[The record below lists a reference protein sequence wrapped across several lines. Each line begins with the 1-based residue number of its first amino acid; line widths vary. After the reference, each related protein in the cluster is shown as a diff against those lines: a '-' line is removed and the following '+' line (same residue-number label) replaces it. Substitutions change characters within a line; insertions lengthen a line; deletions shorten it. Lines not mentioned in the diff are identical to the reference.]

1 MSRTGRAR
9 VSAPPTRPS
18 TGTLP
23 TCSSRAGGGA
33 SGSIDTAVAAD
44 DHCVVSKAPSQPSDL
59 AGVSAPD
66 VLALARS
73 LNVRFL
79 RLQFTDI
86 LGVNKNVEI
95 PASQFEKA
103 LAGDIMFDGSS
114 IEGFVRIEESDMLL
128 APDLSTFR
136 VFPWG
141 DPEHRVGRLIC
152 DVNRADGTPFAGDP
166 RGTLKRVIA
175 DAAALGYTM
184 NAGMEAEFFMFKR
197 GPHGETTTQ
206 THDVGAYF
214 DLAPVD
220 LGEEARRAIVADL
233 EQMGFEVEAAHHE
246 VAHGQHEIDFRFADA
261 LTTADNIATFRFVV
275 KVVAQRFGLAASFMP
290 KPILGQNGSGMH
302 THQSLFR
309 GRTNAFWDASA
320 QWELSET
327 ALHYI
332 GGLLRHARGCCAITN
347 PLVNSYKR
355 LVPGYEA
362 PVNVAWSMRNRSP
375 MLRIPERRGMGT
387 RVEHRVPDP
396 AANPYLALAVM
407 LAAGLDGVRTKADH
421 REPVNENIWAM
432 SHREKRRLRIDD
444 LPHDLNEACDEL
456 EKNDVITAALG
467 EHITTQFLAAKR
479 QEWREYSAQVS
490 QWELDHYLAKY

>member
-1 MSRTGRAR
+1 
-9 VSAPPTRPS
+9 VPE
-18 TGTLP
+18 
-23 TCSSRAGGGA
+23 SRALLPDLKGA
-33 SGSIDTAVAAD
+33 TA
-44 DHCVVSKAPSQPSDL
+44 K
-59 AGVSAPD
+59 D
-66 VLALARS
+66 VLEIARKH
-73 LNVRFL
+73 NVRFL

-103 LAGDIMFDGSS
+103 LTGDIMFDGSS

-141 DPEHRVGRLIC
+141 DPDSRVGRLIC
-152 DVNRADGTPFAGDP
+152 DINLPNGEPFPGDP
-166 RGTLKRVIA
+166 RGALKRVIA
-175 DAAALGYTM
+175 EAAELGFTM

-197 GPHGETTTQ
+197 GPNGEPSTV
-206 THDVGAYF
+206 THDVGSYF

-220 LGEEARRAIVADL
+220 LGEDARRAIVDDL
-233 EQMGFEVEAAHHE
+233 EQMGFEVETAHHE
-246 VAHGQHEIDFRFADA
+246 VAHGQHEIDFRYADA

-275 KVVAQRFGLAASFMP
+275 KAVAQRFGLAASFMP
-290 KPILGQNGSGMH
+290 KPIFGQNGSGMH

-309 GRTNAFWDASA
+309 GKTNAFWDPKAP
-320 QWELSET
+320 WELSET

-375 MLRIPERRGMGT
+375 MLRIPERRGLGT

-407 LAAGLDGVRTKADH
+407 LAAGLDGVRTNADY
-421 REPVNENIWAM
+421 REPVNENIWEM

-444 LPHDLNEACDEL
+444 LPHDLNEACTEL
-456 EKNDVITAALG
+456 EKNDVITNALG
-467 EHITTQFLAAKR
+467 DHISQHFLAAKR
-479 QEWREYSAQVS
+479 QEWRDYISQVS
-490 QWELDHYLAKY
+490 QWELDNYLGKY

>member
-1 MSRTGRAR
+1 VPRPRIEIPDLTDAR
-9 VSAPPTRPS
+9 P
-18 TGTLP
+18 
-23 TCSSRAGGGA
+23 
-33 SGSIDTAVAAD
+33 
-44 DHCVVSKAPSQPSDL
+44 K
-59 AGVSAPD
+59 D
-66 VLALARS
+66 VLELARK
-73 LNVRFL
+73 LDVRFL

-86 LGVNKNVEI
+86 LGVNKNVEV

-103 LAGDIMFDGSS
+103 LAGDMMFDGSS
-114 IEGFVRIEESDMLL
+114 IEGFVRVEESDMLL
-128 APDLSTFR
+128 APDLATFR

-141 DPEHRVGRLIC
+141 DPDSRVGRLIC
-152 DVNRADGTPFAGDP
+152 DINLPSGEPFPGDP
-166 RGTLKRVIA
+166 RGALKRVLA
-175 DAAALGYTM
+175 DAAAMGYTM

-197 GPHGETTTQ
+197 GPNGEPTTQ
-206 THDVGAYF
+206 THDVGGYF

-220 LGEEARRAIVADL
+220 LGEDARRAIVDDL

-246 VAHGQHEIDFRFADA
+246 VAHGQHEIDFRYADA

-275 KVVAQRFGLAASFMP
+275 KAVAQRFGLAASFMP
-290 KPILGQNGSGMH
+290 KPIFGQNGSGMH

-309 GRTNAFWDASA
+309 GKHNAFWDEKAE
-320 QWELSET
+320 WELSDV
-327 ALHYI
+327 ALAYI

-375 MLRIPERRGMGT
+375 MLRIPERRGLGT

-421 REPVNENIWAM
+421 REPVNENIWEM

-444 LPHDLNEACDEL
+444 LPHNLNEACDEL
-456 EKNDVITAALG
+456 EKDDVVTAALG
-467 EHITTQFLAAKR
+467 PHITAHFLAAKR
-479 QEWREYSAQVS
+479 QEWSEYITQVS
-490 QWELDHYLAKY
+490 RWELENYLAKY